1 MAKKYDYFNCFT
13 QMSKIAFEQANLL
26 SSTLKEYSQDTI
38 QEKIATMHN
47 LERDADQLRHE
58 LLERLL
64 HEFLPPF
71 DHEDIT
77 NLIERLDDVCDTID
91 DVLMR
96 FYMYDI
102 HTVRND
108 VENICQGI
116 IDCTN
121 ELSELVEQFDNYK
134 KEPKPLLKMINDV
147 NKIEEIGDSYYMEST
162 HNLFCCNNVNE
173 IIRWKS
179 LYACLEECYD
189 ACESVTETMRN
200 IIVKNS

>member
-26 SSTLKEYSQDTI
+26 SATLNEYSQDTI
-38 QEKIATMHN
+38 QEKIAIMHN

-102 HTVRND
+102 HTVRSD

-121 ELSELVEQFDNYK
+121 ELSELVEQFKNYK

-162 HNLFCCNNVNE
+162 HKLFCSN
-173 IIRWKS
+173 
-179 LYACLEECYD
+179 
-189 ACESVTETMRN
+189 
-200 IIVKNS
+200 